1 MPRQPPCRHSLSVR
15 LKRITFITLM
25 NRSDAC
31 LHFFVAFMHAFEK
44 PTRLIKSNLFFLF
57 RCMSIPITMRAI
69 RRKVA
74 SIKVHPSRDPEC
86 APVTE
91 NASLTTPVHPDV
103 SDPDIMPAVYPS
115 ASHEADGENHIPS
128 SAGYNVMSVGS
139 AQAANNEN
147 TDAVANPSPRSS
159 LGVYS
164 HLVTGGLPAELL

>member
-1 MPRQPPCRHSLSVR
+1 MPVF
-15 LKRITFITLM
+15 T
-25 NRSDAC
+25 
-31 LHFFVAFMHAFEK
+31 FFVAVMHAFEK
-44 PTRLIKSNLFFLF
+44 HTRLIKSILFFLF

-91 NASLTTPVHPDV
+91 SASLTTPVHPDV
-103 SDPDIMPAVYPS
+103 SDPDMPAVYPS
-115 ASHEADGENHIPS
+115 ASHEADGENGLPS
-128 SAGYNVMSVGS
+128 SAGYYVMSVGS

-159 LGVYS
+159 LDVYS
-164 HLVTGGLPAELL
+164 HWVTDGLPAELL